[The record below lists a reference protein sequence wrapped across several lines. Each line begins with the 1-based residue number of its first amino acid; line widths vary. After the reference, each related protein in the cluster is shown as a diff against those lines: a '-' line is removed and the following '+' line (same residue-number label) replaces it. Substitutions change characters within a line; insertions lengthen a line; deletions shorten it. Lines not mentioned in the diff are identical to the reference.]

1 MRSRARQARNEN
13 PDDPLPSRPFSF
25 LSSSI
30 FNFHVF
36 RLTLITMSYC
46 CLPRGFSKE
55 DQNLRIKP
63 ALADQGLLNPI
74 HRISQ
79 SKMGF
84 MCNMWRHG
92 LSYKRLCF
100 LFIER
105 PRSELRPEA
114 EHGVRIGTTV
124 QVFLLKT
131 SQFLASSLD
140 KNSERDR
147 ISKL

>member
-1 MRSRARQARNEN
+1 MGEEYRFLVQWEKIWKIVDAKPARQARNEN

-25 LSSSI
+25 PSSSI

-36 RLTLITMSYC
+36 RLTMITMSYC
-46 CLPRGFSKE
+46 CLPRSFSKE

-63 ALADQGLLNPI
+63 ALADQGLLNPT

-84 MCNMWRHG
+84 LCNMWRHG

-100 LFIER
+100 LFYR
-105 PRSELRPEA
+105 
-114 EHGVRIGTTV
+114 
-124 QVFLLKT
+124 T
-131 SQFLASSLD
+131 SSQ
-140 KNSERDR
+140 
-147 ISKL
+147 